1 MTFALGFA
9 NSSAI
14 RWSLVSASSPLLWAS
29 ARMPE
34 CPGFRFRGCGGH
46 AGHHSRRHRLRARSI
61 AAAAPGHASGRP
73 QGDGLGVRGRRL
85 RSALVVSEVAWRC
98 SCCAAPARSEE
109 HTSEL
114 QSLTNLVC
122 RLLLEKKKMKL
133 RHAPPLDVLDRQRD
147 AMRTGGKRR
156 QDTESM
162 DLVERQLTVYSIVL
176 SG

>member
-73 QGDGLGVRGRRL
+73 QGDGLGVCEAGGYEAPL
-85 RSALVVSEVAWRC
+85 WSAEWPGAALVVRRRLNAPQLPVSESRESGISDRAFADHEN
-98 SCCAAPARSEE
+98 CASWGHLSMVR
-109 HTSEL
+109 
-114 QSLTNLVC
+114 TNT
-122 RLLLEKKKMKL
+122 RLS
-133 RHAPPLDVLDRQRD
+133 
-147 AMRTGGKRR
+147 RT
-156 QDTESM
+156 
-162 DLVERQLTVYSIVL
+162 
-176 SG
+176 